1 MTQLP
6 EPEQQKGN
14 NLLRYVLIGVV
25 IGGLIAFIY
34 SLWKRG
40 NRPQA

>member
-6 EPEQQKGN
+6 EPQQQKGN
-14 NLLRYVLIGVV
+14 SLLRFILAGAL